1 MGDGD
6 GAVFMN
12 TIEILCLCKV
22 MKLGRFA
29 WPSAGAYGD
38 LALPLPWVDLQGFV
52 QMPRSRTA
60 AYQQGKIP
68 GLRGDKHASPDRL

>member
-22 MKLGRFA
+22 MKLGRVA

-38 LALPLPWVDLQGFV
+38 LALPLPTQG
-52 QMPRSRTA
+52 PKKT
-60 AYQQGKIP
+60 
-68 GLRGDKHASPDRL
+68 

>member
-38 LALPLPWVDLQGFV
+38 LALPLPAQG
-52 QMPRSRTA
+52 PKKT
-60 AYQQGKIP
+60 
-68 GLRGDKHASPDRL
+68 